1 MATETATQET
11 TPSRHPLPDTV
22 ALPHYYGRWA
32 TAACIAVLL
41 YLIIRSLANNQNLAW
56 HVVGEYIFN
65 GQILIGLRQTLLLSV
80 ISMLLAIVVGIAFGF
95 CRLSGNPIL
104 RYGGTL
110 YIWVFRSVPAL
121 IQILFWGN
129 IALFAPVIT
138 IGIPGTNISFY
149 SVSTND
155 VISVFTA
162 SVIALTLANGCYL
175 AEIVRS
181 GILSVDDGQRVAARA
196 LGLGWW
202 QTQRKVVLPQAVRII
217 LPPTGNRFIGLLKE
231 TSLVSVIAGGDLLGT
246 AENISGLNLRTIE
259 LLIVAAIWY
268 LVVTSLSSLGQSV
281 MERRLSKAHQAIS

>member
-1 MATETATQET
+1 MATEIATQET
-11 TPSRHPLPDTV
+11 MPSRHPLPDTV

-32 TAACIAVLL
+32 SVAFIAVLL

-65 GQILIGLRQTLLLSV
+65 WRILIGLRQTLLLSV
-80 ISMLLAIVVGIAFGF
+80 VSMLLAMAVGVTFGF
-95 CRLSGNPIL
+95 CRLSINPIL

-129 IALFAPVIT
+129 IALFAPVIN

-149 SVSTND
+149 SISTND

-202 QTQRKVVLPQAVRII
+202 QTQRKVVLPQAIRII

-231 TSLVSVIAGGDLLGT
+231 TSLVSVIAGGDILGT
-246 AENISGLNLRTIE
+246 AENISGINLRTIE

-268 LVVTSLSSLGQSV
+268 LVVTSLSSLGQSI